1 MDETNTSTPKAPD
14 RLQAA
19 LAAPCEVRLGTGTG
33 RVIAHIPELGILVR
47 ADSVEA
53 AHAEAL
59 RQRESRIREFAA
71 EGLLDALPAPN
82 LASSA
87 CAARPGLL
95 GQLKVF
101 LIKAAVV
108 AALFLGAVNIISNGL
123 RDVGYTLEKKLDGAA
138 NMSAEA
144 VEKNRAKAAQV
155 AEKLGPIVRE
165 LSALF
170 ARPEAPAV
178 SPGVAPAS
186 PAASNSTARP

>member
-1 MDETNTSTPKAPD
+1 MDETSASTPQAPD

-19 LAAPCEVRLGTGTG
+19 LASPCEVRLGTGTG

-59 RQRESRIREFAA
+59 RQREARIREYAA
-71 EGLLDALPAPN
+71 EGLLGALPAPN
-82 LASSA
+82 AAPSA

-108 AALFLGAVNIISNGL
+108 AALFLGAVNVISNGL

-170 ARPEAPAV
+170 ARPAAPSAT
-178 SPGVAPAS
+178 PGVAPAEPS
-186 PAASNSTARP
+186 ASNSTARP